1 VTGVQTCALPICFL
15 NFGPK
20 GQSDKSP
27 GQRPGGLANT
37 FSMAE
42 TVNWVMH

>member
-1 VTGVQTCALPICFL
+1 MQPWLPARSPDGFL

-20 GQSDKSP
+20 GQLHKSP

-37 FSMAE
+37 PSMAE
-42 TVNWVMH
+42 TVNWVIH